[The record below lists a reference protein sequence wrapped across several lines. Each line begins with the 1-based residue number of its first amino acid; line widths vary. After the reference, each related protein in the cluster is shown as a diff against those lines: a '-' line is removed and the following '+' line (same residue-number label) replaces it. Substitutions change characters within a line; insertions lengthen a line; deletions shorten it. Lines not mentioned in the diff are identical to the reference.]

1 MWRLCVYDSRG
12 DGEATAMYSI
22 GKGNGA
28 DAIGP
33 GEEWR
38 ERKNPQ
44 ERKCMRE
51 ERQEKRPQPKAKGEK
66 TREELSVKCCPA
78 GQRPCIIIC
87 PWHSSD
93 ETGSLVEK
101 EMKNVI
107 TFNSFKGCIWP
118 ASLYFG

>member
-1 MWRLCVYDSRG
+1 MARKEEPSRKKVH
-12 DGEATAMYSI
+12 E
-22 GKGNGA
+22 
-28 DAIGP
+28 
-33 GEEWR
+33 R
-38 ERKNPQ
+38 EK
-44 ERKCMRE
+44 ERE
-51 ERQEKRPQPKAKGEK
+51 TGQGKRPEPKAKGEK

-101 EMKNVI
+101 KIKNVI

-118 ASLYFG
+118 AYDFYFV